1 MATKLPRIDRTDILD
16 LIEDARAKK
25 KNKKVHVREKLLQTY
40 PELETAT
47 VRRNGRELKVLDLLE
62 DDVDSYG

>member
-1 MATKLPRIDRTDILD
+1 MATKLPQINRTDILD
-16 LIEDARAKK
+16 LIDDARAKK
-25 KNKKVHVREKLLQTY
+25 KNKKTHVREKLVELY

-47 VRRNGRELKVLDLLE
+47 VRRNARDLRVIDLLV